1 MSSIPPSSQRN
12 SPPAGVKRD
21 LHSIGNVFT
30 CILEFPLLTIREPQ
44 WEMRHAGRGT
54 SNYVEYLRYFDMLL
68 ILDCA
73 VIQNRITS
81 RRIKWDQFIDLI

>member
-44 WEMRHAGRGT
+44 WEMRHAG
-54 SNYVEYLRYFDMLL
+54 
-68 ILDCA
+68 
-73 VIQNRITS
+73 
-81 RRIKWDQFIDLI
+81 